1 MKNIKGLL
9 LPLFFATI
17 LIFSFSSCEDDVY
30 ADWKILNE
38 KWFET
43 HKNDPGFKQTESGL
57 CYKVIHQGV
66 MRRPSSSSWIRAN
79 YKGSLIQNYKGTF
92 DEDNLFDSGEYYS
105 YLSRAVPGWQ
115 EGIVKMNGGGKYI
128 FYIPADLGYGEDGNG
143 DIPPH
148 STLIF
153 EVELLDSGEE

>member
-17 LIFSFSSCEDDVY
+17 LIFSFSSCEDDAY

-79 YKGSLIQNYKGTF
+79 YTGKLIDGT
-92 DEDNLFDSGEYYS
+92 EFDSGEYFDYVS
-105 YLSRAVPGWQ
+105 SSPLVGWR

-128 FYIPADLGYGEDGNG
+128 FYIPADLGYGKDGSG
-143 DIPPH
+143 DKIAPH
-148 STLIF
+148 STMIF
-153 EVELLDSGEE
+153 EVELLESGE